1 MPPKKGS
8 RQLTV
13 PGSASAEPYHGSRLQ
28 AQRFSH
34 TRPTWKGCV
43 VFRRHHREEQI
54 KSQALEQEREHDAV
68 TVIEFCVVLD
78 RKRRL
83 WEIPKGGMV
92 IGGGGSKCDA
102 SGYDTA
108 VREVWEE
115 AGLYITD
122 RRAPRG
128 APTFMT
134 WVDQNGNILSEREG
148 SCDKY
153 RPAWMVT
160 EFRHGDR
167 MVAPLASGKYKFDSP
182 DGPVTLEFVDPALAR
197 AWMTASDFWAVS
209 PRDDHSKVLFQVD
222 KEAPKIL

>member
-1 MPPKKGS
+1 M
-8 RQLTV
+8 
-13 PGSASAEPYHGSRLQ
+13 
-28 AQRFSH
+28 
-34 TRPTWKGCV
+34 
-43 VFRRHHREEQI
+43 
-54 KSQALEQEREHDAV
+54 
-68 TVIEFCVVLD
+68 VLG

-83 WEIPKGGMV
+83 WEIPKGGVV

-108 VREVWEE
+108 VREVLEE
-115 AGLYITD
+115 AGLHITD

-160 EFRHGDR
+160 EFRHGGH

-182 DGPVTLEFVDPALAR
+182 DGPVTLELVDPALAR
-197 AWMTASDFWAVS
+197 AWMTASDCWQCRPGMTTVKCCYRS
-209 PRDDHSKVLFQVD
+209 TKKCGKSWIEDQKP
-222 KEAPKIL
+222 APHFHMNEQQ